1 MLTCNLCLHCCPFI
15 IKRTVFCSAVVLPAV
30 YKTENYTTRLGFKD
44 YTLSP
49 LTTPVNINDTIT
61 VEAEVTNA
69 VSDYN
74 IGVRT
79 ELF

>member
-1 MLTCNLCLHCCPFI
+1 MCF
-15 IKRTVFCSAVVLPAV
+15 FCSAVVLPAV
-30 YKTENYTTRLGFKD
+30 YKTENYTTKLGFYSD
-44 YTLSP
+44 STFSTP

-61 VEAEVTNA
+61 VVAEVTNTNLA
-69 VSDYN
+69 YN